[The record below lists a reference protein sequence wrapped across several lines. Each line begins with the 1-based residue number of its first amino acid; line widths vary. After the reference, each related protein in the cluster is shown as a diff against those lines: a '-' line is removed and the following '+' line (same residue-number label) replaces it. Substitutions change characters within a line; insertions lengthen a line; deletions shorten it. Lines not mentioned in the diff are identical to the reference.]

1 MIDPL
6 VAFEGERG
14 RLFGIAYRMLGTVSE
29 AEDVLQDAWIRWH
42 GVDHAEVSNTSAFL
56 VRLVTRLCLDALG
69 TAYHRRTEYIG
80 PWLPQ
85 PFLENGPYGNPSALQ
100 DLSDDLSTAF
110 LLLLERLSPVERAVF
125 LLREPFGYSYKE
137 IGEFVGKSEAAC
149 RQIERRA
156 RQKLDEGGR
165 PAPADPAEHD
175 RLLRSF
181 LQATREGD
189 VQSMVDLLARDA
201 VLYSDGGGKVHA
213 ARKPVAGPD
222 LITRFL
228 LGLTRLAGPGWE
240 AHFARINGGNGGIG
254 ALLSLEGQLHDVMT
268 IEVEEGKIKRIFVVV
283 SPDKLPPTP
292 GPSPAERER
301 GNRKT

>member
-1 MIDPL
+1 MMSTDL
-6 VAFEGERG
+6 SDDDRAAEFERHRP

-42 GVDHAEVSNTSAFL
+42 AVDHAEVSNVSAYL

-80 PWLPQ
+80 PWLPE
-85 PFLENGPYGNPSALQ
+85 PVLADGPYGDPSALQ
-100 DLSDDLSTAF
+100 DLSDDLSFAF

-137 IGEFVGKSEAAC
+137 IGEIVGKSEAAC

-156 RQKLDEGGR
+156 RQKLDEAGR
-165 PAPADPAEHD
+165 PEPADPHAHG

-181 LQATREGD
+181 LQATRDGD
-189 VQSMVDLLARDA
+189 VQGMVDLLARDA
-201 VLYSDGGGKVHA
+201 VLYSDGGGKANA
-213 ARKPVAGPD
+213 ARKPVVGPEM
-222 LITRFL
+222 ISRFL

-240 AHFARINGGNGGIG
+240 DRPAVVNGGAG
-254 ALLSLEGQLHDVMT
+254 ALIFLEGELRDLMAV
-268 IEVEEGKIKRIFVVV
+268 EVEAGKIKRIFIVVN
-283 SPDKLPPTP
+283 PDKLP
-292 GPSPAERER
+292 
-301 GNRKT
+301 KV